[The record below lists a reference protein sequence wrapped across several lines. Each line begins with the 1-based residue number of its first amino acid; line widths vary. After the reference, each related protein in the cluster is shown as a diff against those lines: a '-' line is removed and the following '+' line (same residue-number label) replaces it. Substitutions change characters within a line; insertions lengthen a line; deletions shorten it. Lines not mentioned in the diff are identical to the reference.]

1 MCIIS
6 EEYSAD
12 NVTVIVGWTQQIGA
26 AYTARVMPLVP
37 FMVSGST
44 IHQLT
49 LSYNT
54 DYNLSV
60 VAVTPCGNAV
70 GFIVLD
76 YGEIN
81 TIGIVYTT

>member
-1 MCIIS
+1 MRIIS

-12 NVTVIVGWTQQIGA
+12 NVTATVGWTQQIGA
-26 AYTARVMPLVP
+26 AYTARVVPLVP

-44 IHQLT
+44 IHRLT

-60 VAVTPCGNAV
+60 TTVTPCGNAV

-81 TIGIVYTT
+81 TIGNVHTT